1 MKVDCIERDND
12 NIYILDRYLHI
23 LANST
28 GFLQV
33 REYTEILNLYT
44 VITVI
49 YSNILL
55 YCYRLYIV

>member
-33 REYTEILNLYT
+33 RG
-44 VITVI
+44 V
-49 YSNILL
+49 
-55 YCYRLYIV
+55 YCNS